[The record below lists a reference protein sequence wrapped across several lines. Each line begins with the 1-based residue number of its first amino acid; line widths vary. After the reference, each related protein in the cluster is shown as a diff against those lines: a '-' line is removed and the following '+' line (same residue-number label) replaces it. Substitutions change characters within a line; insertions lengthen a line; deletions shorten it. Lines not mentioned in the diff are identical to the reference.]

1 MNICLF
7 EEQLLR
13 PSRSIFTTIMEFSLG
28 VIFHTLH
35 CVIQTEGLARKMQNC
50 WVLSKTCDLICVLM
64 CYLGIYL
71 GLCPP
76 GEGASKV
83 GQEQFIVQIRKQ

>member
-1 MNICLF
+1 
-7 EEQLLR
+7 
-13 PSRSIFTTIMEFSLG
+13 
-28 VIFHTLH
+28 
-35 CVIQTEGLARKMQNC
+35 MQNC

-83 GQEQFIVQIRKQ
+83 GQEQYIVQIRKQWHKVQGKKSPECLKNFSLEVSLGKCASKPVSLEI